1 MSSTSLLDRRSFL
14 KTTAA
19 AGTGLW
25 IGFHL
30 PAANA
35 QETAATQ
42 EKKPPNPLNAWIH
55 VSPDN
60 HVTLIVGKSEMGQ
73 GIMTALPMILAEE
86 LSLDWKT
93 VRIQQAP
100 TDPAI
105 YDLGTGGSGSVAGS
119 YLPLRRSGA
128 AAREMFI
135 TAAAQH
141 WNVNPDTCV
150 AKDGGIL
157 HGARKNFL
165 TYGEL
170 ADAASKLPVPDF
182 KTVPLKNSADFTIVG
197 HDTRRYEG
205 IEKVNGTA
213 KFGIDSRVPGMQYA
227 VIERCPIFGGKLK
240 SFDAAKAKAVP
251 GVIDVF
257 SIDPVGSS
265 AFTAGGVVVLADSSW
280 AAMQGRKALQVSW
293 DEGPHASESSDSLR
307 QQFLANA
314 AQPGKIVRNDG
325 DADAAISSSTKKVDV
340 VYEFPFAAHATM
352 EPMNCAVHIRPDG
365 AEAWVPTQAPQWAQ
379 DVIAGVSGLPRESVV
394 VHTTLMGGGFG
405 RRYMGDF
412 VMEAAQVA
420 KVTHKPVMVLL
431 TREDDMQHD
440 FYRPSSYHRLSGA
453 VDANG
458 NLAAWK
464 HFQTSTSIDAMW
476 SPKGKETP
484 ENSEFATAI
493 FIPYQTPNYRI
504 EYTVA
509 QSGVPR
515 AWWRSVEHSTSGFV
529 VESFVDELAAVAGRD
544 PLAFRLRLI
553 GEDRTIP
560 DFSNPKEGKP
570 LVTARLKGVLNLAAQ
585 KAPWG
590 KPLPKGHAQGIAT
603 YYSFESYTA
612 CVAEVSVENRAIKVH
627 RLVYAVDCGRA
638 INPNGVAAQV
648 EGAAI
653 YGLSAALYGA
663 ITIRGGRVEQAN
675 FNDYAMPRIA
685 DTPKTEVYVVPSNEQ
700 PTGIGEPG
708 LPVVVPAICNAV
720 FAATGKRLRR
730 FPIRNEDL
738 APA

>member
-1 MSSTSLLDRRSFL
+1 
-14 KTTAA
+14 
-19 AGTGLW
+19 
-25 IGFHL
+25 
-30 PAANA
+30 
-35 QETAATQ
+35 
-42 EKKPPNPLNAWIH
+42 
-55 VSPDN
+55 
-60 HVTLIVGKSEMGQ
+60 
-73 GIMTALPMILAEE
+73 
-86 LSLDWKT
+86 
-93 VRIQQAP
+93 
-100 TDPAI
+100 
-105 YDLGTGGSGSVAGS
+105 
-119 YLPLRRSGA
+119 
-128 AAREMFI
+128 
-135 TAAAQH
+135 
-141 WNVNPDTCV
+141 
-150 AKDGGIL
+150 
-157 HGARKNFL
+157 
-165 TYGEL
+165 
-170 ADAASKLPVPDF
+170 
-182 KTVPLKNSADFTIVG
+182 
-197 HDTRRYEG
+197 
-205 IEKVNGTA
+205 
-213 KFGIDSRVPGMQYA
+213 
-227 VIERCPIFGGKLK
+227 
-240 SFDAAKAKAVP
+240 
-251 GVIDVF
+251 
-257 SIDPVGSS
+257 
-265 AFTAGGVVVLADSSW
+265 
-280 AAMQGRKALQVSW
+280 
-293 DEGPHASESSDSLR
+293 
-307 QQFLANA
+307 
-314 AQPGKIVRNDG
+314 
-325 DADAAISSSTKKVDV
+325 
-340 VYEFPFAAHATM
+340 
-352 EPMNCAVHIRPDG
+352 
-365 AEAWVPTQAPQWAQ
+365 
-379 DVIAGVSGLPRESVV
+379 
-394 VHTTLMGGGFG
+394 
-405 RRYMGDF
+405 
-412 VMEAAQVA
+412 
-420 KVTHKPVMVLL
+420 MVLW

-440 FYRPSSYHRLSGA
+440 FYRPSSYHRVSGA

-529 VESFVDELAAVAGRD
+529 VESFVDELAAAAGAD

-612 CVAEVSVENRAIKVH
+612 CVAEVSVENRTIKVH
-627 RLVYAVDCGRA
+627 RLVYAVDCGRP

-653 YGLSAALYGA
+653 YGLSAALYDA

-685 DTPKTEVYVVPSNEQ
+685 DTPKTEVYVVPSNEE

-720 FAATGKRLRR
+720 FAATGRRLRR
-730 FPIRNEDL
+730 FPIRHEDL